1 MPPYIKQKK
10 IGKDSQKAEK
20 EKLEQKWKEMQETH
34 AHEVA
39 EWEGLHNQHIL
50 VKNMPKRPKQP
61 LKPKLKVIKD
71 DQQEGDDEDDNDDD

>member
-50 VKNMPKRPKQP
+50 VKKHAKETQATI
-61 LKPKLKVIKD
+61 KTKLKVIKD